1 MAATDPENGLR
12 DRGEPAIQKCKR
24 CRENTAV
31 VVVRQEN
38 LCCECFDKYV
48 RSKCIKRMETYR
60 VRYPDT
66 APRTLLLP
74 VSFGISSTTLLY
86 LLCGQLARQS
96 SQAGRT
102 GFSLLIVHVDE
113 TCIDSS
119 LPPRSHLDALRSR
132 FPDAGH
138 YTAVGIEDIYQFRNA
153 AREVELAAGVDE
165 EKAHGG
171 FDAREAVRNLLGA
184 LASPTSRTDVLA
196 VLRTRLVVEI
206 AKREGCEGVLWGD
219 TTTRLAEKTLGE
231 TAKGRGFSIP
241 WRTAD
246 GDSPFGVKFHYP
258 LRDLLKSE
266 LVNYVSLSLPAS
278 REPLLLLCAA
288 YSAQPKHS
296 AASAASGRNITIDEL
311 MTQYFESIETQYP
324 SIVANV
330 VRTAGKLQPLRG
342 SADGGHC
349 MICGLPGDGAGG
361 DMTLSAL
368 TLNAGADEGEKPR
381 NGNKRSDMCY
391 GCARSTYGAAS
402 YDWPLEP

>member
-24 CRENTAV
+24 CRENTAM

-38 LCCECFDKYV
+38 LCWCVVLPCGGGRDAPPHRYQKKNSESDRIKKKGKKKLTPSSSECFDKYV

-66 APRTLLLP
+66 TPRTLLLP

-119 LPPRSHLDALRSR
+119 LPSRSHLDALRSR

-184 LASPTSRTDVLA
+184 LASPTSRMDVLA

-246 GDSPFGVKFHYP
+246 GDSPFGM
-258 LRDLLKSE
+258 
-266 LVNYVSLSLPAS
+266 
-278 REPLLLLCAA
+278 CAA
-288 YSAQPKHS
+288 IEVRAQ
-296 AASAASGRNITIDEL
+296 
-311 MTQYFESIETQYP
+311 
-324 SIVANV
+324 
-330 VRTAGKLQPLRG
+330 
-342 SADGGHC
+342 
-349 MICGLPGDGAGG
+349 
-361 DMTLSAL
+361 
-368 TLNAGADEGEKPR
+368 
-381 NGNKRSDMCY
+381 
-391 GCARSTYGAAS
+391 
-402 YDWPLEP
+402 